1 VPAIEDRGMPLAR
14 AFLRAKL
21 PGRLVWAGLVAL
33 VLQLRTLYPPRDLDA
48 LGPVALRDGA
58 LSIVHWLA
66 FLLVASSAGFWLL
79 RKLAPPDLSEVENVL
94 FASALGLGQMAY
106 LALGLGLS
114 GLLYPAVIDAV
125 MGGAYIVKCAAMPSA
140 QPT

>member
-1 VPAIEDRGMPLAR
+1 MENKTHRVKWVIA
-14 AFLRAKL
+14 
-21 PGRLVWAGLVAL
+21 WAVLVA
-33 VLQLRTLYPPRDLDA
+33 A
-48 LGPVALRDGA
+48 
-58 LSIVHWLA
+58 
-66 FLLVASSAGFWLL
+66 SAGFWLL
-79 RKLAPPDLSEVENVL
+79 RKLDLPDLSELETMV
-94 FASALGLGQMAY
+94 FAGALGLGQMAY